1 MTPRVLI
8 THPLPL
14 SPQAMAELCAGFE
27 VRVGPGEG
35 PMPRAEL
42 LAAVADL
49 DGVVTLLSDRVDA
62 ELLEAAPRLKVVANY
77 AVGYDNV
84 DLEAC
89 QRRGI
94 VVTNT
99 PDVLTEATADL
110 TWALLLGA
118 ARRLGEGERILRAGA
133 WPGWSPSFH
142 LGHDVFGQTLGIIGM
157 GRIGKAVARRAL
169 GFEMRILYTE
179 ERPLCEEEEQ
189 TLGAHRVDLVELLRQ
204 SDFVTLHCPLT
215 PATRG
220 LLGEAELAQMK
231 PTAVLV
237 NTARGGIVDE
247 RALARAL
254 REGRLAAAGLD
265 VYEGEPRVRRELLTA
280 PNALLAP
287 HIGSATH
294 TARRRMAEVALENLR
309 AVLTGREPRNRV
321 V

>member
-1 MTPRVLI
+1 MTFQVLI

-14 SPQAMAELCAGFE
+14 SPQGMAELLAGFE
-27 VRVGPGEG
+27 VRVGPGQG
-35 PMPRAEL
+35 PIPRADL
-42 LAAVADL
+42 LAAAADL
-49 DGVVTLLSDRVDA
+49 DGVVTLLTDRIDD
-62 ELLEAAPRLKVVANY
+62 ELLDAAPRLKVVSNY

-89 QRRGI
+89 RRRGI

-157 GRIGKAVARRAL
+157 GRIGKAVARRAI
-169 GFEMRILYTE
+169 GFEMRVLYSDERALSSDE
-179 ERPLCEEEEQ
+179 ER
-189 TLGAHRVDLVELLRQ
+189 TLGARRVELAELLRQ
-204 SDFVTLHCPLT
+204 SDFVTVHCPLSA
-215 PATRG
+215 ATRG
-220 LLGEAELAQMK
+220 LIGEAELARMK

-237 NTARGGIVDE
+237 NSARGGIVNE
-247 RALARAL
+247 LALARAL

-265 VYEGEPRVRRELLTA
+265 VYEGEPQVRPELSA
-280 PNALLAP
+280 CENALLAP
-287 HIGSATH
+287 HLGSATH
-294 TARRRMAEVALENLR
+294 TARRRMAEVALQNLR
-309 AVLTGREPRNRV
+309 DVLCGREPRHRV